1 MQYWITGLA
10 ILQGEP
16 TGVASPI
23 SSAQRKCKGVLLES
37 RVCNPLGIINCDCK
51 FYDQSTGEV
60 LSCITQ
66 RKCHAEI
73 LKYRVR
79 NPVGIAYSDC
89 QFHHK
94 YTEEVLRCTIGLQ
107 AQHSCRESLQGLPVL
122 SAEHQESAKVYYWSQ
137 GFPILQGL
145 STFIA
150 SSIISPQGKFSA
162 ALHKG
167 SARLNY

>member
-1 MQYWITGLA
+1 M
-10 ILQGEP
+10 
-16 TGVASPI
+16 
-23 SSAQRKCKGVLLES
+23 ES
-37 RVCNPLGIINCDCK
+37 RVCNPLGIINCDCQ

-94 YTEEVLRCTIGLQ
+94 YTEEVLR
-107 AQHSCRESLQGLPVL
+107 
-122 SAEHQESAKVYYWSQ
+122 
-137 GFPILQGL
+137 
-145 STFIA
+145 
-150 SSIISPQGKFSA
+150 
-162 ALHKG
+162 
-167 SARLNY
+167 